1 MNSEI
6 AKQRLSEVV
15 RIDTITSSYGDFM
28 ATHVP
33 FKQIQL
39 QKEYDSSAASKTYTE
54 EQIYKRIVLNPK
66 DQHQFVLVI
75 GSSGAGKSHLIRW
88 FDAKIERQKPD
99 SEVVLFVRRSDNTLK
114 GTIKQLL
121 EKPEVAS
128 IQNKDLYERLVNA
141 TSIISES
148 KLMNAIYHQ
157 FIVEIEVDNGED
169 IDYINNVDRKR
180 IAPLLNNE
188 LFKARM
194 MADDGP
200 IARIYSK
207 VAESSVPD
215 NRDVVP
221 EFLPEDFQVDISFC
235 EKVQYDGGDKKAVR
249 LLDKLYTEPEVADA
263 VAKYLNS
270 KVDIV
275 IQSCAGL
282 EPGDFEQV
290 FKEIRKE
297 LKKQGKAL
305 TLLIEDITAFTGV
318 NEALLNVLTTWHTGD
333 YEQER
338 MCRISSIIGTTSEYY
353 KSNFRDNYKDRVTQY
368 IVIPDDIFGS
378 SEDDLCEFVG
388 RYLNAMSLPKDE
400 VDAWANSDGAGKS
413 LPVHEVKQGKGW
425 DVVVT
430 EEGKELNLYPF
441 SRRSIVYLYNNLLQE
456 NYRTPRYLLRDVVE
470 KTVRDAL
477 WNFDNFPGFKI
488 INTNINS
495 SLREAIQKLGVSNE
509 QFERMYLF
517 MCIWGDATIDTYQE
531 GENTYISGLSTQVY
545 EDMGFPLIS
554 GKKVSGKPVQT
565 KPTQTKSASAIGG
578 QSSTSITVVKTPD
591 QLVMEKRLQAERAQL
606 NESLQVIE
614 NWIAGGTINVGATTG
629 NVVLISKAR
638 EDMCSYLYSAID
650 WQAEG
655 VSMDN
660 IDKIKKVKDRLI
672 GFERQ
677 KRGADQMFYKL
688 PADRET
694 QAVIEAFL
702 EWNVL
707 GKRSWNFEGAD
718 RRVYRVQL
726 WTEKIKR
733 PLIEAITTFE
743 NREID
748 YFKCAMMAEFYRV
761 ILFGSSKATTVEGLK
776 AEHILENGIRG
787 LGVNS
792 HSDAWNSLLGI
803 IARSENDK
811 INRETVI
818 QYCNVIQGESH
829 AQVFLDR
836 EKFDTMVR
844 TVKNEKLMVESSVLD
859 LVDPVKPRRDARDFL
874 RMILERL
881 DKVQEDELAKAS
893 EVMATIKDNFGTTNI
908 DDEDIEDMVEKIV
921 EFYRTA
927 EDSKLPGKYDQE
939 LFDEVKKYSTSTS
952 RAIKEIVAA
961 QKTTNALDCILAFSQ
976 DPIRKVEKLDQLLK
990 KVVAD
995 MAKIQTE
1002 LTVRKEKLGG
1012 GSNPSGS
1019 ENVFDNEKV
1028 TISECSKVL
1037 ERLEGTVC

>member
-1 MNSEI
+1 MNSEV

-15 RIDTITSSYGDFM
+15 RIDTITSSYGDFL

-39 QKEYDSSAASKTYTE
+39 QKVYDSSVTSKTYTE
-54 EQIYKRIVLNPK
+54 EQIYKKVVLNPK

-99 SEVVLFVRRSDNTLK
+99 NEVVLFVRRSDNTLK

-141 TSIISES
+141 TSTISES
-148 KLMNAIYHQ
+148 KLMNPIYHQ
-157 FIVEIEVDNGED
+157 FIVEIEDDSGED
-169 IDYINNVDRKR
+169 IDYINNADRKR

-207 VAESSVPD
+207 VAESRVQD

-221 EFLPEDFQVDISFC
+221 EFLPEDFHVDIAFC
-235 EKVQYDGGDKKAVR
+235 DKVQYDGGDKKAVR
-249 LLDKLYTEPEVADA
+249 LLEKLYMEPEVADA

-270 KVDIV
+270 KVDTV

-297 LKKQGKAL
+297 LKKQGKSL

-318 NEALLNVLTTWHTGD
+318 NEALLNVLTVWHTGEN
-333 YEQER
+333 EQDG

-353 KSNFRDNYKDRVTQY
+353 KSNFRDNYKNRVTQF
-368 IVIPDDIFGS
+368 IVIPDDVFGS

-400 VDAWANSDGAGKS
+400 VDVWANSDGSGNS
-413 LPVHEVKQGKGW
+413 LPIHEVKQGKGW
-425 DVVVT
+425 DVATT

-488 INTNINS
+488 VNTNINS
-495 SLREAIQKLGVSNE
+495 SLRDAIQKTGVSNE

-517 MCIWGDATIDTYQE
+517 MCIWGDATTDTYQE

-545 EDMGFPLIS
+545 EDMGFPLIN
-554 GKKVSGKPVQT
+554 GKKVAGKSKQT
-565 KPTQTKSASAIGG
+565 KPVSTNSGQT
-578 QSSTSITVVKTPD
+578 STSTTVVKTPA
-591 QLVMEKRLQAERAQL
+591 QIAAEKKLQAERAQL

-660 IDKIKKVKDRLI
+660 IDKIKKVKDRLV
-672 GFERQ
+672 GFDRQ

-792 HSDAWNSLLGI
+792 HSDAWNSLLSI
-803 IARSENDK
+803 ITRSENDK

-829 AQVFLDR
+829 TQVFLDR
-836 EKFDTMVR
+836 EKFDAMVR

-881 DKVQEDELAKAS
+881 DKVREEELVKAA
-893 EVMATIKDNFGTTNI
+893 EVMAAIKDNFGTTDV

-952 RAIKEIVAA
+952 KAIKEIVAA

-990 KVVAD
+990 KVATD
-995 MAKIQTE
+995 MAKIQAE
-1002 LTVRKEKLGG
+1002 LSVRKEKLGG
-1012 GSNPSGS
+1012 GNNPSGS
-1019 ENVFDNEKV
+1019 QNVFENEKV

>member
-1 MNSEI
+1 MNSEV

-15 RIDTITSSYGDFM
+15 RIDTITSSYGDFL

-39 QKEYDSSAASKTYTE
+39 QKEYDSNAVSKTYTE
-54 EQIYKRIVLNPK
+54 EEIYKRVVLNPK

-128 IQNKDLYERLVNA
+128 IQNKDLYERLVKA
-141 TSIISES
+141 TSTISES

-157 FIVEIEVDNGED
+157 FIVEIEDDNGED
-169 IDYINNVDRKR
+169 IDYINNADRKR
-180 IAPLLNNE
+180 IAPLLSNE

-200 IARIYSK
+200 IVRIYSK
-207 VAESSVPD
+207 VAESSTPD

-221 EFLPEDFQVDISFC
+221 EFLPEDFQVDIAFC
-235 EKVQYDGGDKKAVR
+235 DKVQYDGGDKKAVR
-249 LLDKLYTEPEVADA
+249 LLEKLYMEPEVADA

-270 KVDIV
+270 KVDTV

-297 LKKQGKAL
+297 LKRQGKSL

-318 NEALLNVLTTWHTGD
+318 NEALLNVLTVWHTGEN
-333 YEQER
+333 EQDG

-353 KSNFRDNYKDRVTQY
+353 KSNFRDNYKNRVTQF
-368 IVIPDDIFGS
+368 IVIPDDVFGS
-378 SEDDLCEFVG
+378 SENDLCEFVG

-400 VDAWANSDGAGKS
+400 VDAWANSDGSGDS
-413 LPVHEVKQGKGW
+413 LPVHDVKQGKGW
-425 DVVVT
+425 DVAVT

-456 NYRTPRYLLRDVVE
+456 NYRTPRYLLRYVVE

-488 INTNINS
+488 VNTNINS
-495 SLREAIQKLGVSNE
+495 SLRDAIQKTGVSNE

-517 MCIWGDATIDTYQE
+517 MCIWGDATTDTYKE

-545 EDMGFPLIS
+545 EDMGFPLIA
-554 GKKVSGKPVQT
+554 GKKIAEKPTKTKPVSTNSVQT
-565 KPTQTKSASAIGG
+565 FT
-578 QSSTSITVVKTPD
+578 STTVVKTPA
-591 QLVMEKRLQAERAQL
+591 QIAEEKKIQAERAQL
-606 NESLQVIE
+606 NESLQSLE
-614 NWIAGGTINVGATTG
+614 NWVLGGTINVGATTG
-629 NVVLISKAR
+629 NVELLSHAR
-638 EDMCSYLYSAID
+638 NDICTYLYSAID

-660 IDKIKKVKDRLI
+660 IDKIKKVKNRLV

-677 KRGADQMFYKL
+677 KRGEDQMFYKL
-688 PADRET
+688 PANRET
-694 QAVIEAFL
+694 QTIIEAFL

-707 GKRSWNFEGAD
+707 GKESWNFDDAD
-718 RRVYRVQL
+718 RRVYQVQV
-726 WTEKIKR
+726 WTEKIKQE
-733 PLIEAITTFE
+733 LISSITTFE
-743 NREID
+743 NQEID
-748 YFKCAMMAEFYRV
+748 YYKHAMIAEFYRS
-761 ILFGSSKATTVEGLK
+761 IFFGSSKVTTLDGLK
-776 AEHILENGIRG
+776 SEHILDNDIRG
-787 LGVNS
+787 IGVNS
-792 HSDAWNSLLGI
+792 HSKAWNTVLEI
-803 IARSENDK
+803 MTRNEADV
-811 INRETVI
+811 INRNTVI
-818 QYCNVIQGESH
+818 QYFNIIQGESH

-836 EKFDTMVR
+836 VQFDALVRNVKSERLSVDDETM
-844 TVKNEKLMVESSVLD
+844 D
-859 LVDPVKPRRDARDFL
+859 LVDPVAPRREAREYLKKILD
-874 RMILERL
+874 RLER
-881 DKVQEDELAKAS
+881 VQEEELAKAG
-893 EVMATIKDNFGTTNI
+893 EVMSTIKDNFGTTDI
-908 DDEDIEDMVEKIV
+908 DDEDIDDMVEKIV

-952 RAIKEIVAA
+952 KAIKEIVAA

-976 DPIRKVEKLDQLLK
+976 DPIRKVEKLNQLLK
-990 KVVAD
+990 KVVVD
-995 MAKIQTE
+995 MAKIQAE
-1002 LTVRKEKLGG
+1002 LSVRKEKLSGG
-1012 GSNPSGS
+1012 NNPFGLQ
-1019 ENVFDNEKV
+1019 NVFDNEKV

>member
-39 QKEYDSSAASKTYTE
+39 QKEYDPAATSKTYTE
-54 EQIYKRIVLNPK
+54 EQIYKKVVLNPK

-88 FDAKIERQKPD
+88 FDAKIERQKPE

-141 TSIISES
+141 TSTISES

-157 FIVEIEVDNGED
+157 FIVEIEDDNGED
-169 IDYINNVDRKR
+169 IDYINNADRKR

-194 MADDGP
+194 MAEDGP

-207 VAESSVPD
+207 VAESNSQD
-215 NRDVVP
+215 NRDVVA
-221 EFLPEDFQVDISFC
+221 EFLPEDFQVDIAFC
-235 EKVQYDGGDKKAVR
+235 DKVQYDGGDKKAIR
-249 LLDKLYTEPEVADA
+249 LLEKLYMEPEVADA
-263 VAKYLNS
+263 IAKYLNS
-270 KVDIV
+270 KVDTV

-290 FKEIRKE
+290 FKDIRKE
-297 LKKQGKAL
+297 LKKQGKSL

-333 YEQER
+333 YEQEG

-353 KSNFRDNYKDRVTQY
+353 KSNFRDNYKDRVTQF
-368 IVIPDDIFGS
+368 IVIPDDVFGS
-378 SEDDLCEFVG
+378 SEADLCEFVG
-388 RYLNAMSLPKDE
+388 RYLNAMSLTKDE
-400 VDAWANSDGAGKS
+400 VDTWANSDGSGDT
-413 LPVHEVKQGKGW
+413 LPVHEVKQGDGW
-425 DVVVT
+425 DVATT
-430 EEGKELNLYPF
+430 EEGKELNLFPF
-441 SRRSIVYLYNNLLQE
+441 SRRAIVYLYNNLLQE

-488 INTNINS
+488 VNTNINS
-495 SLREAIQKLGVSNE
+495 SLRDAIQKTGVLNE

-517 MCIWGDATIDTYQE
+517 MCIWGDATTDTYQE
-531 GENTYISGLSTQVY
+531 GETTFISGLSANVY
-545 EDMGFPLIS
+545 GDMGFPLIN
-554 GKKVSGKPVQT
+554 GKKVAGKPAQAKPVSQPSAQT
-565 KPTQTKSASAIGG
+565 GAS
-578 QSSTSITVVKTPD
+578 TTVVKTPA
-591 QLVMEKRLQAERAQL
+591 QIAAEQKLQAERVQL

-660 IDKIKKVKDRLI
+660 IDKIKKVKDRLV

-707 GKRSWNFEGAD
+707 GKRSWNFDGAD

-726 WTEKIKR
+726 WTEKIKK

-761 ILFGSSKATTVEGLK
+761 ILFGSSKTTTVEGLK
-776 AEHILENGIRG
+776 SEHILDNGIRG

-803 IARSENDK
+803 ITRSENDK
-811 INRETVI
+811 INRDTVV
-818 QYCNVIQGESH
+818 QYCNVIQGESR

-836 EKFDTMVR
+836 EKFDAMVR
-844 TVKNEKLMVESSVLD
+844 VVKNERLTVESSVLD
-859 LVDPVKPRRDARDFL
+859 LVDPVKPRRDARDYL

-881 DKVQEDELAKAS
+881 EKVQEDELAKADLI
-893 EVMATIKDNFGTTNI
+893 MTTIKENFGTTDV
-908 DDEDIEDMVEKIV
+908 DDEDIEDMAEKIV

-927 EDSKLPGKYDQE
+927 EDGKLPGKYDQE

-952 RAIKEIVAA
+952 KAIKEIVAA
-961 QKTTNALDCILAFSQ
+961 QKTSNALDCIMAFSQ

-990 KVVAD
+990 KVTAD
-995 MAKIQTE
+995 IAKIQSE
-1002 LTVRKEKLGG
+1002 LDVRKAKLGG

-1019 ENVFDNEKV
+1019 ENVFENEKA
-1028 TISECSKVL
+1028 TITDCSAIL
-1037 ERLEGTVC
+1037 ARLEGTVC

>member
-33 FKQIQL
+33 IKQILL
-39 QKEYDSSAASKTYTE
+39 QKEYDASIVSSKTYTE
-54 EQIYKRIVLNPK
+54 EQIYKKIVLNPK

-88 FDAKIERQKPD
+88 FDAKIEKQKPEN
-99 SEVVLFVRRSDNTLK
+99 EVILFVRRSDNTLK

-128 IQNKDLYERLVNA
+128 IHNKDLYDRLVNA
-141 TSIISES
+141 TSTISEG
-148 KLMNAIYHQ
+148 KLKNAIYHQ
-157 FIVEIEVDNGED
+157 FIVEIEDDNGED
-169 IDYINNVDRKR
+169 IDYLNNADRKR
-180 IAPLLNNE
+180 IAPLLNNG

-194 MADDGP
+194 MDEDGP
-200 IARIYSK
+200 IERIYSK
-207 VAESSVPD
+207 VAKNSSAD
-215 NRDVVP
+215 TRDVVA
-221 EFLPEDFQVDISFC
+221 EFTSEDFHVDIAFC
-235 EKVQYDGGDKKAVR
+235 EKVERDGGDKKAVR
-249 LLDKLYTEPEVADA
+249 LLEKIYTEPEVADA

-333 YEQER
+333 YEQEE

-353 KSNFRDNYKDRVTQY
+353 KSNFRDNYKDRVTQF
-368 IVIPDDIFGS
+368 IVIPEDVFGS
-378 SEDDLCEFVG
+378 NEEDLCEFVG
-388 RYLNAMSLPKDE
+388 RYLNAMSLPKEE
-400 VDAWANSDGAGKS
+400 VDIWANSDAS
-413 LPVHEVKQGKGW
+413 DSTLPIHEVKQGSGW
-425 DVVVT
+425 DTVT
-430 EEGKELNLYPF
+430 TKEGKVLNLFPF
-441 SRRSIVYLYNNLLQE
+441 SKRAIVYLYNNLLQE
-456 NYRTPRYLLRDVVE
+456 NYRTPRYLLRNVVE

-488 INTNINS
+488 VNTNINA
-495 SLREAIQKLGVSNE
+495 SLRDAIQKTGVTNDI
-509 QFERMYLF
+509 FERMYLF
-517 MCIWGDATIDTYQE
+517 MCVWGDATTDIYESD
-531 GENTYISGLSTQVY
+531 GITYIAGLSPNVY
-545 EDMGFPLIS
+545 QDMGFPLIN
-554 GKKVSGKPVQT
+554 GKKVSGKPVHQKTVAQT
-565 KPTQTKSASAIGG
+565 SG
-578 QSSTSITVVKTPD
+578 QNGSISTGVKTPV
-591 QLVMEKRLQAERAQL
+591 QLAAERKLQEERAQL
-606 NESLQVIE
+606 NDSLQVIE

-660 IDKIKKVKDRLI
+660 IDKIKKVKERLV

-688 PADRET
+688 PANRET

-718 RRVYRVQL
+718 KRVYRVQL
-726 WTEKIKR
+726 WTEKIKK
-733 PLIEAITTFE
+733 PLVRALTTFE
-743 NREID
+743 DHDID
-748 YFKCAMMAEFYRV
+748 YFKCAMMSEFYRV
-761 ILFGSSKATTVEGLK
+761 ILLGLSKATTIEGLK
-776 AEHILENGIRG
+776 AEHILDNEIRG

-792 HSDAWNSLLGI
+792 HSTAWNSLLGI
-803 IARSENDK
+803 ITRSENDK
-811 INRETVI
+811 INRDTVI

-829 AQVFLDR
+829 VQVFLDR
-836 EKFDTMVR
+836 EKFDAMVR
-844 TVKNEKLMVESSVLD
+844 TVKNEKLTIDSKTLD
-859 LVDPVKPRRDARDFL
+859 LIDPVKPRRDARDYL
-874 RMILERL
+874 RIILERL
-881 DKVQEDELAKAS
+881 DKVQEDELAKAA
-893 EVMATIKDNFGTTNI
+893 EIMKTIESNFGTTDV
-908 DDEDIEDMVEKIV
+908 DDEDIEDMVEKVV

-927 EDSKLPGKYDQE
+927 EDGKFPGKYDQR
-939 LFDEVKKYSTSTS
+939 LFDEVKRYSTSTS
-952 RAIKEIVAA
+952 KAIKEIVKA
-961 QKTTNALDCILAFSQ
+961 QKADSAIECILAFSQ

-995 MAKIQTE
+995 VEKIKSEIAVRRAKF
-1002 LTVRKEKLGG
+1002 GG
-1012 GSNPSGS
+1012 GTAASGA
-1019 ENVFDNEKV
+1019 ENIFENEKIV
-1028 TISECSKVL
+1028 ISTCIGIIAE
-1037 ERLEGTVC
+1037 LEGPVC

>member
-39 QKEYDSSAASKTYTE
+39 QKEYDSAATSKTYTE
-54 EQIYKRIVLNPK
+54 EQIYKKVVLNPK
-66 DQHQFVLVI
+66 DQHQFVVVI

-88 FDAKIERQKPD
+88 FDAKIERQKPE

-141 TSIISES
+141 TSTISES

-157 FIVEIEVDNGED
+157 FIAEIEDDNGED
-169 IDYINNVDRKR
+169 IDYINNADRKR

-194 MADDGP
+194 MAEDGP

-207 VAESSVPD
+207 VAESNAQD
-215 NRDVVP
+215 NRDVVA
-221 EFLPEDFQVDISFC
+221 EFIPEDFHVDIAFC
-235 EKVQYDGGDKKAVR
+235 DKVQYDGGDKKAVR
-249 LLDKLYTEPEVADA
+249 LLEKLYMEPEVADA
-263 VAKYLNS
+263 IAKYLNS

-297 LKKQGKAL
+297 LKKQGKSL

-333 YEQER
+333 YEQEG

-353 KSNFRDNYKDRVTQY
+353 KSNFRDNYKDRVTQF
-368 IVIPDDIFGS
+368 IVIPDDVFGS

-388 RYLNAMSLPKDE
+388 RYLNAMSLTKDE
-400 VDAWANSDGAGKS
+400 VDTWANSDGAGDT
-413 LPVHEVKQGKGW
+413 LPVHEVKQGNGW
-425 DVVVT
+425 DVATT
-430 EEGKELNLYPF
+430 EEGKELNLFPF
-441 SRRSIVYLYNNLLQE
+441 SRRAIVYLYNNLLQE

-488 INTNINS
+488 VNTNINS
-495 SLREAIQKLGVSNE
+495 SLRDAIQKTGVSNE

-517 MCIWGDATIDTYQE
+517 MCIWGDATTDIYQD
-531 GENTYISGLSTQVY
+531 GGNTYIAGLSTQVY
-545 EDMGFPLIS
+545 EDMSFPLIN
-554 GKKVSGKPVQT
+554 GKPIIGKPVQVIPANT
-565 KPTQTKSASAIGG
+565 FHSQVVSKS
-578 QSSTSITVVKTPD
+578 TVIKTPA
-591 QLVMEKRLQAERAQL
+591 QLATEKQIQAKRAQL
-606 NESLQVIE
+606 NDTLQAIE
-614 NWIAGGTINVGATTG
+614 NWILGGTINVGARTG
-629 NVVLISKAR
+629 NVVLVSQAR
-638 EDMCSYLYSAID
+638 EDMCNFLYSAID

-660 IDKIKKVKDRLI
+660 IEKIKKVKNRLV

-677 KRGADQMFYKL
+677 KQGEDMMFYKL

-707 GKRSWNFEGAD
+707 GKRSWNFDGAD
-718 RRVYRVQL
+718 RCVYRVQL
-726 WTEKIKR
+726 WTEKIKK

-776 AEHILENGIRG
+776 SEHILDNGIRG

-792 HSDAWNSLLGI
+792 HSDAWNALLGI
-803 IARSENDK
+803 ITRSENDK
-811 INRETVI
+811 INRDTVI

-836 EKFDTMVR
+836 EKFDAMVR
-844 TVKNEKLMVESSVLD
+844 NVKNERLSIDSEVLD
-859 LVDPVKPRRDARDFL
+859 LVDPVKPRRDARDYL

-881 DKVQEDELAKAS
+881 EKVQEDELAKA
-893 EVMATIKDNFGTTNI
+893 ELIMTTIKENFGTTDV

-927 EDSKLPGKYDQE
+927 EDGKLPGKYDQE

-952 RAIKEIVAA
+952 KAIKEIAVA
-961 QKTTNALDCILAFSQ
+961 QKTSNALDCIMAFSQ

-990 KVVAD
+990 KVTAD
-995 MAKIQTE
+995 IAKIQAE
-1002 LTVRKEKLGG
+1002 LEVRKAKLGG

-1019 ENVFDNEKV
+1019 ENVFDNEKA
-1028 TISECSKVL
+1028 TITNCSAIL
-1037 ERLEGTVC
+1037 ARLEGTVC

>member
-1 MNSEI
+1 MNSEV

-15 RIDTITSSYGDFM
+15 RIDTITSSYGDFL

-39 QKEYDSSAASKTYTE
+39 QKVYDSSVTSKTYTE
-54 EQIYKRIVLNPK
+54 EQIYKKVVLNPK

-88 FDAKIERQKPD
+88 FDVKIERQKPD
-99 SEVVLFVRRSDNTLK
+99 NEVVLFVRRSDNTLK

-141 TSIISES
+141 TSTISES

-157 FIVEIEVDNGED
+157 FIVEIEDDSGED
-169 IDYINNVDRKR
+169 IDYINNADRKR

-207 VAESSVPD
+207 VAESRVQD

-221 EFLPEDFQVDISFC
+221 EFLPEDFHVDIAFC
-235 EKVQYDGGDKKAVR
+235 DKVQYDGGDKKAVR
-249 LLDKLYTEPEVADA
+249 LLEKLYMEPEVADA

-270 KVDIV
+270 KVDTV

-297 LKKQGKAL
+297 LKKQGKSL

-318 NEALLNVLTTWHTGD
+318 NEALLNVLTVWHTGEN
-333 YEQER
+333 EQDG

-353 KSNFRDNYKDRVTQY
+353 KSNFRDNYKNRVTQF
-368 IVIPDDIFGS
+368 IVIPDDVFGS

-400 VDAWANSDGAGKS
+400 VDVWANSDGSGNS
-413 LPVHEVKQGKGW
+413 LPIHEVKQGKGW
-425 DVVVT
+425 DVATT

-488 INTNINS
+488 VNTNINS
-495 SLREAIQKLGVSNE
+495 SLRDAIQKTGVSNE

-517 MCIWGDATIDTYQE
+517 MCIWGDATTDTYQE

-545 EDMGFPLIS
+545 EDMGFPLIN
-554 GKKVSGKPVQT
+554 GKKVAGKSKQT
-565 KPTQTKSASAIGG
+565 KPVSTNSGQT
-578 QSSTSITVVKTPD
+578 STSTTVVKTPA
-591 QLVMEKRLQAERAQL
+591 QIAAEKKLQAERAQL

-660 IDKIKKVKDRLI
+660 IDKIKKVKDRLV
-672 GFERQ
+672 GFDRQ

-792 HSDAWNSLLGI
+792 HSDAWNSLLSI
-803 IARSENDK
+803 ITRSENDK

-829 AQVFLDR
+829 TQVFLDR
-836 EKFDTMVR
+836 EKFDAMVR

-881 DKVQEDELAKAS
+881 DKVREEELVKAA
-893 EVMATIKDNFGTTNI
+893 EVMAAIKDNFGTTDV

-952 RAIKEIVAA
+952 KAIKEIVAA

-990 KVVAD
+990 KVATD
-995 MAKIQTE
+995 MAKIQAE
-1002 LTVRKEKLGG
+1002 LSVRKEKLGG
-1012 GSNPSGS
+1012 GNNPSGS
-1019 ENVFDNEKV
+1019 QNVFENEKV

>member
-1 MNSEI
+1 MNSEV

-39 QKEYDSSAASKTYTE
+39 QKEYDVGAMSKTYTE
-54 EQIYKRIVLNPK
+54 EHVYKKIVLNPK

-88 FDAKIERQKPD
+88 FDAKLERQKPEN
-99 SEVVLFVRRSDNTLK
+99 EVVLFVRRSDNTLK

-121 EKPEVAS
+121 EKPEVSS
-128 IQNKDLYERLVNA
+128 IQNKELYERLVNA
-141 TSIISES
+141 TSTISES

-157 FIVEIEVDNGED
+157 FIVEIEDDNGED
-169 IDYINNVDRKR
+169 IDYLNNVDRKR

-188 LFKARM
+188 LFKSRM

-207 VAESSVPD
+207 VAESSIPD

-221 EFLPEDFQVDISFC
+221 EFLPEDFQVDIAFC
-235 EKVQYDGGDKKAVR
+235 DKVQYDGGDKKAVR
-249 LLDKLYTEPEVADA
+249 LLEKLYMEPEVADS

-270 KVDIV
+270 KVDTV

-297 LKKQGKAL
+297 LKKQGKSL

-333 YEQER
+333 YEQEG
-338 MCRISSIIGTTSEYY
+338 MCRISSIIGTTNEYY
-353 KSNFRDNYKDRVTQY
+353 KSNFRDNYKDRVTQF
-368 IVIPDDIFGS
+368 IVIPDDVFGS

-388 RYLNAMSLPKDE
+388 RYLNAMSLTKEE
-400 VDAWANSDGAGKS
+400 VDAWANLDGSGDS
-413 LPVHEVKQGKGW
+413 LPVHEVKQGNGW
-425 DVVVT
+425 DVAIT
-430 EEGKELNLYPF
+430 EEGKTLNLFPF
-441 SRRSIVYLYNNLLQE
+441 SRRAIVYLYNNLLQE
-456 NYRTPRYLLRDVVE
+456 NYRTPRYLLRDIVE

-477 WNFDNFPGFKI
+477 WNFNNFPGFKI
-488 INTNINS
+488 VNTNINS
-495 SLREAIQKLGVSNE
+495 SLRDAIQKTGVSNE

-517 MCIWGDATIDTYQE
+517 MCIWGDATTDTYQE
-531 GENTYISGLSTQVY
+531 GESVYISGLSTHVY
-545 EDMGFPLIS
+545 DDMGFPLIN
-554 GKKVSGKPVQT
+554 GKKVSGKATQPKPANVPVGQM
-565 KPTQTKSASAIGG
+565 PTN
-578 QSSTSITVVKTPD
+578 TSVVKTPA
-591 QLVMEKRLQAERAQL
+591 QIAAEQKLQAERAQL

-650 WQAEG
+650 WQAGG

-660 IDKIKKVKDRLI
+660 IDKIKKVKDRLV
-672 GFERQ
+672 GFDRQ

-707 GKRSWNFEGAD
+707 GKRSWNFDGAD

-726 WTEKIKR
+726 WTEKIKK

-776 AEHILENGIRG
+776 AEHILDNGIRG

-803 IARSENDK
+803 ITRSENDR
-811 INRETVI
+811 INRDTVI
-818 QYCNVIQGESH
+818 QYCNVIQGESRV
-829 AQVFLDR
+829 QVFLDR

-844 TVKNEKLMVESSVLD
+844 TVKNEKLTVESSVLD
-859 LVDPVKPRRDARDFL
+859 LVDPVKPRRDARDYL
-874 RMILERL
+874 RMILDRL
-881 DKVQEDELAKAS
+881 DKVRDDELAKAA
-893 EVMATIKDNFGTTNI
+893 EIMKTIEENFGTTDV
-908 DDEDIEDMVEKIV
+908 DDEEIEDMVEKIV

-927 EDSKLPGKYDQE
+927 EDGKLPGKYDQE

-952 RAIKEIVAA
+952 KAIKEIVAA

-976 DPIRKVEKLDQLLK
+976 DPIRKVEKLELLLK

-995 MAKIQTE
+995 IAKIQSE
-1002 LTVRKEKLGG
+1002 LNVRKAKLGG
-1012 GSNPSGS
+1012 GSNPTGS
-1019 ENVFDNEKV
+1019 QNVFDNEKV
-1028 TISECSKVL
+1028 TISECSRIIAEL
-1037 ERLEGTVC
+1037 EETVC

>member
-39 QKEYDSSAASKTYTE
+39 QKEYDVTPTISKTYTE
-54 EQIYKRIVLNPK
+54 EKIYKKVVLNPK
-66 DQHQFVLVI
+66 EQHQFVLVI

-88 FDAKIERQKPD
+88 FDAKIEKQKPE

-128 IQNKDLYERLVNA
+128 IHNKDLYDRLVNA
-141 TSIISES
+141 TSTISES
-148 KLMNAIYHQ
+148 KLKNAIYHQ
-157 FIVEIEVDNGED
+157 FIVEIEDDNGED
-169 IDYINNVDRKR
+169 IDYINNADRKR
-180 IAPLLNNE
+180 IAPLFNNE

-194 MADDGP
+194 MAEDGP
-200 IARIYSK
+200 IERIYSK
-207 VAESSVPD
+207 VAESSTGD
-215 NRDVVP
+215 TRDVIA
-221 EFLPEDFQVDISFC
+221 EFTPEDFHVDIAFC
-235 EKVQYDGGDKKAVR
+235 DKVQYDGGDKKAVR
-249 LLDKLYTEPEVADA
+249 LLEKLYMEPEVADA

-270 KVDIV
+270 KVDTV

-297 LKKQGKAL
+297 LKKQGKSL

-333 YEQER
+333 YEQEG

-353 KSNFRDNYKDRVTQY
+353 KSNFRDNYKDRVTQF
-368 IVIPDDIFGS
+368 IIIPEDVFGAN
-378 SEDDLCEFVG
+378 EDDLCEFVG

-400 VDAWANSDGAGKS
+400 VDVWASGDASGAT
-413 LPVHEVKQGKGW
+413 LPIHEVKQGDGW
-425 DVVVT
+425 DTVQI
-430 EEGKELNLYPF
+430 EDGKEINLFPF
-441 SRRSIVYLYNNLLQE
+441 SRNSIVYLYNNLLQE

-477 WNFDNFPGFKI
+477 WNFENFPGFKI
-488 INTNINS
+488 VNTNINS
-495 SLREAIQKLGVSNE
+495 NLRDAIQKTGVSNDV
-509 QFERMYLF
+509 FERMYLF
-517 MCIWGDATIDTYQE
+517 MCIWGDATTDTYE
-531 GENTYISGLSTQVY
+531 SNGMTYVAGLSTSVY
-545 EDMGFPLIS
+545 QDMCFPLIN
-554 GKKVSGKPVQT
+554 GKKVSGKPAEK
-565 KPTQTKSASAIGG
+565 KPTIQPANQGTGKNTI
-578 QSSTSITVVKTPD
+578 VKTPA
-591 QLVMEKRLQAERAQL
+591 QIAAEKKLQEERAQL

-638 EDMCSYLYSAID
+638 EDMCNYLYSAID

-660 IDKIKKVKDRLI
+660 IDKIKKVKDRLV
-672 GFERQ
+672 GFDRQ

-694 QAVIEAFL
+694 QGVVEAFL

-707 GKRSWNFEGAD
+707 GKRSWNFDGAD
-718 RRVYRVQL
+718 KRVYRVQL
-726 WTEKIKR
+726 WTEKMKK
-733 PLIEAITTFE
+733 PLVKAITTFE
-743 NREID
+743 DREID

-761 ILFGSSKATTVEGLK
+761 ILFGSSKATTIDGLK

-792 HSDAWNSLLGI
+792 HSAAWNQLLGI
-803 IARSENDK
+803 ITRSENDK
-811 INRETVI
+811 INRDTVI

-829 AQVFLDR
+829 TQVFLDR
-836 EKFDTMVR
+836 EKFDAMVR
-844 TVKNEKLMVESSVLD
+844 SVKNEKLTVDTATLD
-859 LVDPVKPRRDARDFL
+859 LVDPVKPRRDARDYL
-874 RMILERL
+874 RTILERL
-881 DKVQEDELAKAS
+881 DKIQEDELVKAA
-893 EVMATIKDNFGTTNI
+893 EIMKTIEDNFGTTDI

-927 EDSKLPGKYDQE
+927 EDGKFPGKYDQE
-939 LFDEVKKYSTSTS
+939 LFDEVKKYSTSIS
-952 RAIKEIVAA
+952 KAIKEIVNA
-961 QKTTNALDCILAFSQ
+961 QNTDTALECILAFSQ

-995 MAKIQTE
+995 MSKIKAEVDVRRAKF
-1002 LTVRKEKLGG
+1002 
-1012 GSNPSGS
+1012 GSSTSASGA
-1019 ENVFDNEKV
+1019 ENVFENEK
-1028 TISECSKVL
+1028 TILSNCSAIIAG
-1037 ERLEGTVC
+1037 LEGTVC

>member
-39 QKEYDSSAASKTYTE
+39 QKEYDASAASKTYTE
-54 EQIYKRIVLNPK
+54 EQIYKRVVLNPK

-88 FDAKIERQKPD
+88 FDAKIEKQKPD

-128 IQNKDLYERLVNA
+128 IHNKDLYKRLVNA
-141 TSIISES
+141 TSTISES

-157 FIVEIEVDNGED
+157 FIVEIEDDNGED
-169 IDYINNVDRKR
+169 IDYISNVDRKR

-207 VAESSVPD
+207 VAESSASD

-221 EFLPEDFQVDISFC
+221 EFLPEDFQVDIAFC
-235 EKVQYDGGDKKAVR
+235 DKVQNGGGDKKAVR
-249 LLDKLYTEPEVADA
+249 LLEKLYMEPEVADA

-275 IQSCAGL
+275 IQNCAGL

-297 LKKQGKAL
+297 LKKQGKSL

-333 YEQER
+333 YEREG

-353 KSNFRDNYKDRVTQY
+353 KSNFRDNYKDRVTQF
-368 IVIPDDIFGS
+368 IVIPDDVFGS

-400 VDAWANSDGAGKS
+400 VDAWANSDGSGDS

-425 DVVVT
+425 DVAVT
-430 EEGKELNLYPF
+430 EEGKTLNLFPF
-441 SRRSIVYLYNNLLQE
+441 SRRAIVYLYNNLLQE

-477 WNFDNFPGFKI
+477 WNFNNFPGFKI
-488 INTNINS
+488 VNTNINS
-495 SLREAIQKLGVSNE
+495 SLRDAIQKTGVSNE

-517 MCIWGDATIDTYQE
+517 MCIWGDATTDTYQE
-531 GENTYISGLSTQVY
+531 GEYTYISGLSTQVY
-545 EDMGFPLIS
+545 EVMNFPLIN
-554 GKKVSGKPVQT
+554 GKKVSGKH
-565 KPTQTKSASAIGG
+565 TQTKLVSQAAG
-578 QSSTSITVVKTPD
+578 QASTSTTVVKTPA
-591 QLVMEKRLQAERAQL
+591 QIAAEKQTQAKRAQL
-606 NESLQVIE
+606 NDSLQAIE
-614 NWIAGGTINVGATTG
+614 NWISGGTINVGATTG

-660 IDKIKKVKDRLI
+660 IDKIKKVKDRLV

-677 KRGADQMFYKL
+677 KQGEDLMFYKL

-707 GKRSWNFEGAD
+707 GKRSWNFDGAA

-733 PLIEAITTFE
+733 SLIEAITTFE

-776 AEHILENGIRG
+776 AEHILDNEIRG

-803 IARSENDK
+803 IIRSENDK
-811 INRETVI
+811 INRDTVI
-818 QYCNVIQGESH
+818 QYCNVIQGDGH
-829 AQVFLDR
+829 VQVFLNR
-836 EKFDTMVR
+836 EKFDAMVR
-844 TVKNEKLMVESSVLD
+844 TVKNERLTVDSSVLD
-859 LVDPVKPRRDARDFL
+859 MVDPVKPRRDARDYL
-874 RMILERL
+874 RMILDRL
-881 DKVQEDELAKAS
+881 DKVQMDELAKAA
-893 EVMATIKDNFGTTNI
+893 EIMATIKANFGTTDV
-908 DDEDIEDMVEKIV
+908 DDEDIDDMVEKIV

-939 LFDEVKKYSTSTS
+939 LFDEVKKYSTSIS
-952 RAIKEIVAA
+952 KAIKEIVAA

-995 MAKIQTE
+995 LAKLQAE
-1002 LTVRKEKLGG
+1002 LTVKKEKLGG

-1019 ENVFDNEKV
+1019 QIVFDNEKV
-1028 TISECSKVL
+1028 TISECSKAL
-1037 ERLEGTVC
+1037 ARLEGTVC

>member
-39 QKEYDSSAASKTYTE
+39 QKEYDVSSISSKIYTE
-54 EQIYKRIVLNPK
+54 EQIYKKIVLNPK
-66 DQHQFVLVI
+66 NEHQFVLVV

-88 FDAKIERQKPD
+88 FDAKIEKQTPEG
-99 SEVVLFVRRSDNTLK
+99 EVVLFVRRSDNTLK

-128 IQNKDLYERLVNA
+128 IRNKKDLYERLVNA

-148 KLMNAIYHQ
+148 KLKNAIYHQ
-157 FIVEIEVDNGED
+157 FIVEIEDDNGED
-169 IDYINNVDRKR
+169 IDYINNADRKR
-180 IAPLLNNE
+180 IVPLLNNE
-188 LFKARM
+188 LFKNRM

-200 IARIYSK
+200 IERIYSK
-207 VAESSVPD
+207 VAED
-215 NRDVVP
+215 NTADTRDVVA
-221 EFLPEDFQVDISFC
+221 EFTPEDFHIDISFC
-235 EKVQYDGGDKKAVR
+235 DKVQYDGGDKKAVR
-249 LLDKLYTEPEVADA
+249 LLEKLYMEPEVADS

-270 KVDIV
+270 KVDTV

-290 FKEIRKE
+290 FKEIRK
-297 LKKQGKAL
+297 KKKKKGKSL

-333 YEQER
+333 YEQEG

-353 KSNFRDNYKDRVTQY
+353 KSNFRDNYKDRVTQF
-368 IVIPDDIFGS
+368 IVIPEDVFGAN
-378 SEDDLCEFVG
+378 ENDLCEFVG

-400 VDAWANSDGAGKS
+400 IDIWAEGDASGAT
-413 LPVHEVKQGKGW
+413 LPLHEVKQGAGW
-425 DVVVT
+425 DTVQT
-430 EEGKELNLYPF
+430 EDGKELNLFPF
-441 SRRSIVYLYNNLLQE
+441 SRKSIVYLYNNLLQE

-477 WNFDNFPGFKI
+477 WNFDSFPGFKI
-488 INTNINS
+488 VNTNINS
-495 SLREAIQKLGVSNE
+495 NLRDAIQKTGVPNDV
-509 QFERMYLF
+509 FERMYLF
-517 MCIWGDATIDTYQE
+517 MCVWGDATT
-531 GENTYISGLSTQVY
+531 NTYESNGVTYIAGLSTNVY
-545 EDMGFPLIS
+545 QDMGFPLIT
-554 GKKVSGKPVQT
+554 GKKISGNPEVKKQTTQPVNQ
-565 KPTQTKSASAIGG
+565 GG
-578 QSSTSITVVKTPD
+578 TPGTVVKTPA
-591 QLVMEKRLQAERAQL
+591 QIAAEKKLQEERARL
-606 NESLQVIE
+606 NDSLQVIE

-660 IDKIKKVKDRLI
+660 IDKIKKVKDRLV
-672 GFERQ
+672 GFDRQ
-677 KRGADQMFYKL
+677 KLGADQMFYKL

-694 QAVIEAFL
+694 QGVVEAFL

-707 GKRSWNFEGAD
+707 GKRSWNFDGAD
-718 RRVYRVQL
+718 KRVYKVQL
-726 WTEKIKR
+726 WTEKIKK
-733 PLIEAITTFE
+733 PLIKAITTFE

-761 ILFGSSKATTVEGLK
+761 ILFGSIKATTLDGLK
-776 AEHILENGIRG
+776 PEHIIENGIRG

-792 HSDAWNSLLGI
+792 HSTAWNQLLGI
-803 IARSENDK
+803 ITRGENDK
-811 INRETVI
+811 INRDTVI

-836 EKFDTMVR
+836 EKFDAMVR
-844 TVKNEKLMVESSVLD
+844 TVKNEKLFVDTEILD
-859 LVDPVKPRRDARDFL
+859 LVDPVKPRRDARDYL
-874 RMILERL
+874 RTILDRL
-881 DKVQEDELAKAS
+881 DKIQEDELAKAA
-893 EVMATIKDNFGTTNI
+893 ELMKTIEDNFGTTDI

-927 EDSKLPGKYDQE
+927 EDGKFPGKYDQE

-952 RAIKEIVAA
+952 KAIKEIVNA
-961 QKTTNALDCILAFSQ
+961 QKADTALECILAFSQ
-976 DPIRKVEKLDQLLK
+976 DPIRKVEKLDKLLK

-995 MAKIQTE
+995 MSKIKAEVDVRQAKF
-1002 LTVRKEKLGG
+1002 
-1012 GSNPSGS
+1012 GSGTTASGTD
-1019 ENVFDNEKV
+1019 NVFENEK
-1028 TISECSKVL
+1028 TIITNCSAIIAG
-1037 ERLEGTVC
+1037 LEGLGC

>member
-1 MNSEI
+1 MNSEV

-15 RIDTITSSYGDFM
+15 RIDTITSSYGDFL

-39 QKEYDSSAASKTYTE
+39 QKEYDSNAVSKTYTE
-54 EQIYKRIVLNPK
+54 EEIYKRVVLNPK

-99 SEVVLFVRRSDNTLK
+99 SEVVLFVRRSDNTLR

-128 IQNKDLYERLVNA
+128 IQNKDLYERLVKA
-141 TSIISES
+141 TSTISES

-157 FIVEIEVDNGED
+157 FIVEIEDDNGED
-169 IDYINNVDRKR
+169 IDYINNADRKR
-180 IAPLLNNE
+180 IAPLLSNE

-200 IARIYSK
+200 IVRIYSK
-207 VAESSVPD
+207 VAESSTPD

-221 EFLPEDFQVDISFC
+221 EFLPEDFQVDIAFC
-235 EKVQYDGGDKKAVR
+235 DKVQYDGGDKKAVR
-249 LLDKLYTEPEVADA
+249 LLEKLYMEPEVADA

-270 KVDIV
+270 KVDTV

-297 LKKQGKAL
+297 LKRQGKSL

-318 NEALLNVLTTWHTGD
+318 NEALLNVLTVWHTGEN
-333 YEQER
+333 EQDG

-353 KSNFRDNYKDRVTQY
+353 KSNFRDNYKNRVTQF
-368 IVIPDDIFGS
+368 IVIPDDVFGS
-378 SEDDLCEFVG
+378 SENDLCEFVG

-400 VDAWANSDGAGKS
+400 VDAWANSDGSGDS
-413 LPVHEVKQGKGW
+413 LPVHDVKQGKGW
-425 DVVVT
+425 DVAVT

-456 NYRTPRYLLRDVVE
+456 NYRTPRYLLRYVVE

-488 INTNINS
+488 VNTNINS
-495 SLREAIQKLGVSNE
+495 SLRDAIQKTGVSNE

-517 MCIWGDATIDTYQE
+517 MCIWGDATTDTYKE

-545 EDMGFPLIS
+545 KDMGFPLIA
-554 GKKVSGKPVQT
+554 GKKIAEKPTKTKPVSTNSVQT
-565 KPTQTKSASAIGG
+565 FT
-578 QSSTSITVVKTPD
+578 STTVVKTPA
-591 QLVMEKRLQAERAQL
+591 QIAEEKKIQAERAQL
-606 NESLQVIE
+606 NESLQSLE
-614 NWIAGGTINVGATTG
+614 NWVLGGTINVGATTG
-629 NVVLISKAR
+629 NVELLSHAR
-638 EDMCSYLYSAID
+638 NDICTYLYSAID

-660 IDKIKKVKDRLI
+660 IDKIKKVKNRLV

-677 KRGADQMFYKL
+677 KRGEDQMFYKL
-688 PADRET
+688 PANRET
-694 QAVIEAFL
+694 QTIIEAFL

-707 GKRSWNFEGAD
+707 GKESWNFDDAD
-718 RRVYRVQL
+718 RRVYQVQV
-726 WTEKIKR
+726 WTEKIKQE
-733 PLIEAITTFE
+733 LISSITTFE
-743 NREID
+743 NQEID
-748 YFKCAMMAEFYRV
+748 YYKHAMIAEFYRS
-761 ILFGSSKATTVEGLK
+761 IFFGSSKVTTLDGLK
-776 AEHILENGIRG
+776 SEHILDNDIRG
-787 LGVNS
+787 IGVNS
-792 HSDAWNSLLGI
+792 HSKAWNTVLEI
-803 IARSENDK
+803 MTRNEADV
-811 INRETVI
+811 INRNTVI
-818 QYCNVIQGESH
+818 QYFNIIQGESH

-836 EKFDTMVR
+836 VQFDALVRNVKSERLSVDDETM
-844 TVKNEKLMVESSVLD
+844 D
-859 LVDPVKPRRDARDFL
+859 LVDPVAPRREAREYLKKILD
-874 RMILERL
+874 RLER
-881 DKVQEDELAKAS
+881 VQEEELAKAG
-893 EVMATIKDNFGTTNI
+893 EVMSTIKDNFGTTDI
-908 DDEDIEDMVEKIV
+908 DDEDIDDMVEKIV

-952 RAIKEIVAA
+952 KAIKEIVAA

-976 DPIRKVEKLDQLLK
+976 DPIRKVEKLNQLLK
-990 KVVAD
+990 KVVVD
-995 MAKIQTE
+995 MAKIQAE
-1002 LTVRKEKLGG
+1002 LSERKEKLSGG
-1012 GSNPSGS
+1012 NNPFGLQ
-1019 ENVFDNEKV
+1019 NVFDNEKA

>member
-54 EQIYKRIVLNPK
+54 EQIYKRIVLNPE

-400 VDAWANSDGAGKS
+400 VDAWANSDGAGES

-554 GKKVSGKPVQT
+554 GKKVSG

-761 ILFGSSKATTVEGLK
+761 ILFGLSKATTVEGLK

>member
-1 MNSEI
+1 MNSEV

-15 RIDTITSSYGDFM
+15 RIDTITSSYGDFL

-39 QKEYDSSAASKTYTE
+39 QKEYDSNAVSKTYTE
-54 EQIYKRIVLNPK
+54 EEIYKRVVLNPK

-128 IQNKDLYERLVNA
+128 IQNKDLYERLVKA
-141 TSIISES
+141 TSTISES

-157 FIVEIEVDNGED
+157 FIVEIEDDNGED
-169 IDYINNVDRKR
+169 IDYINNADRKR
-180 IAPLLNNE
+180 IAPLLSNE

-200 IARIYSK
+200 IVRIYSK
-207 VAESSVPD
+207 VAESSTPD

-221 EFLPEDFQVDISFC
+221 EFLPEDFQVDIAFC
-235 EKVQYDGGDKKAVR
+235 DKVQYDGGDKKAVR
-249 LLDKLYTEPEVADA
+249 LLEKLYMEPEVADA

-270 KVDIV
+270 KVDTV

-297 LKKQGKAL
+297 LKRQGKSL

-318 NEALLNVLTTWHTGD
+318 NEALLNVLTVWHTGEN
-333 YEQER
+333 EQDG

-353 KSNFRDNYKDRVTQY
+353 KSNFRDNYKNRVTQF
-368 IVIPDDIFGS
+368 IVIPDDVFGS
-378 SEDDLCEFVG
+378 SENDLCEFVG
-388 RYLNAMSLPKDE
+388 RYLNAMSLSKDE
-400 VDAWANSDGAGKS
+400 VDAWANSDGSGDS
-413 LPVHEVKQGKGW
+413 LPVHDVKQGKGW
-425 DVVVT
+425 DVAVT

-456 NYRTPRYLLRDVVE
+456 NYRTPRYLLRYVVE

-488 INTNINS
+488 VNTNINS
-495 SLREAIQKLGVSNE
+495 SLRDAIQKTGVSNE

-517 MCIWGDATIDTYQE
+517 MCIWGDATTDTYKE

-545 EDMGFPLIS
+545 EDMGFPLIA
-554 GKKVSGKPVQT
+554 GKKIAEKPTKTKSVSTNSVQT
-565 KPTQTKSASAIGG
+565 FT
-578 QSSTSITVVKTPD
+578 STTVVKTPA
-591 QLVMEKRLQAERAQL
+591 QIAEEKKIQAERAQL
-606 NESLQVIE
+606 NESLQSLE
-614 NWIAGGTINVGATTG
+614 NWVLGGTINVGATTG
-629 NVVLISKAR
+629 NVELLSHAR
-638 EDMCSYLYSAID
+638 NDICTYLYSAID

-660 IDKIKKVKDRLI
+660 IDKIKKVKNRLV

-677 KRGADQMFYKL
+677 KRGEDQMFYKL
-688 PADRET
+688 PANRET
-694 QAVIEAFL
+694 QTIIEAFL

-707 GKRSWNFEGAD
+707 GKESWNFDDAD
-718 RRVYRVQL
+718 RRVYQVQV
-726 WTEKIKR
+726 WTEKIKQE
-733 PLIEAITTFE
+733 LISSITTFE
-743 NREID
+743 NQEID
-748 YFKCAMMAEFYRV
+748 YYKHAMIAEFYRS
-761 ILFGSSKATTVEGLK
+761 IFFGSSKVTTLDGLK
-776 AEHILENGIRG
+776 SEHILDNDIRG
-787 LGVNS
+787 IGVNS
-792 HSDAWNSLLGI
+792 HSKAWNTVLEI
-803 IARSENDK
+803 MTRNEADV
-811 INRETVI
+811 INRNTVI
-818 QYCNVIQGESH
+818 QYFNIIQGESH

-836 EKFDTMVR
+836 VQFDALVRNVKSERLSVDDETM
-844 TVKNEKLMVESSVLD
+844 D
-859 LVDPVKPRRDARDFL
+859 LVDPVAPRREAREYLKKILD
-874 RMILERL
+874 RLER
-881 DKVQEDELAKAS
+881 VQEEELVKAG
-893 EVMATIKDNFGTTNI
+893 EVMSTIKDNFGTTDI
-908 DDEDIEDMVEKIV
+908 DDEDIDDMVEKIV

-952 RAIKEIVAA
+952 KAIKEIVAA

-976 DPIRKVEKLDQLLK
+976 DPIRKVEKLNQLLK
-990 KVVAD
+990 KVVVD
-995 MAKIQTE
+995 MAKIQAE
-1002 LTVRKEKLGG
+1002 LSVRKEKLSGG
-1012 GSNPSGS
+1012 NNPFGLQ
-1019 ENVFDNEKV
+1019 NVFDNEKV

>member
-1 MNSEI
+1 M
-6 AKQRLSEVV
+6 
-15 RIDTITSSYGDFM
+15 T
-28 ATHVP
+28 THVP

-39 QKEYDSSAASKTYTE
+39 QKEYDSSIASKKFTE
-54 EQIYKRIVLNPK
+54 EQIYKKVVLNPK
-66 DQHQFVLVI
+66 NQHQFVLVI

-88 FDAKIERQKPD
+88 FDAKIEKQKPD

-141 TSIISES
+141 TSTISER

-157 FIVEIEVDNGED
+157 FIVEIEDDNGED

-194 MADDGP
+194 MSDDGP

-221 EFLPEDFQVDISFC
+221 EFLPEDFQVDIAFC
-235 EKVQYDGGDKKAVR
+235 DKVQYDGGDKKAVR
-249 LLDKLYTEPEVADA
+249 LLEKLYMEPEVADA

-270 KVDIV
+270 NVDTV

-290 FKEIRKE
+290 FKDIRKE
-297 LKKQGKAL
+297 LKKQGKSL

-333 YEQER
+333 YEQEG

-353 KSNFRDNYKDRVTQY
+353 KSNFRDNYKDRVTQF
-368 IVIPDDIFGS
+368 IVIPDDVFGS
-378 SEDDLCEFVG
+378 SENDLCEFVG
-388 RYLNAMSLPKDE
+388 RYLNAMSLPKNE
-400 VDAWANSDGAGKS
+400 VDAWANSDGSGDS

-425 DVVVT
+425 DVAVT
-430 EEGKELNLYPF
+430 EEGKALNLYPF

-477 WNFDNFPGFKI
+477 WNFDNFPSFKI
-488 INTNINS
+488 VNTNINS
-495 SLREAIQKLGVSNE
+495 SLREAIQKTGVSNE

-517 MCIWGDATIDTYQE
+517 MCVWGDATTDTYQK
-531 GENTYISGLSTQVY
+531 GENTFISGLSAQVY
-545 EDMGFPLIS
+545 EDMGFPLIN
-554 GKKVSGKPVQT
+554 GKKISGKPAQA
-565 KPTQTKSASAIGG
+565 KPVSSTGG
-578 QSSTSITVVKTPD
+578 QASSNTTVVKTPA
-591 QLVMEKRLQAERAQL
+591 QLAAEQKLQAERAKL

-660 IDKIKKVKDRLI
+660 IDKIKKVKDRLV

-688 PADRET
+688 PADREN

-733 PLIEAITTFE
+733 PLIKAITTFE

-748 YFKCAMMAEFYRV
+748 YFQCAMMAEFYRV
-761 ILFGSSKATTVEGLK
+761 ILFGLSKATTVEGLK

-792 HSDAWNSLLGI
+792 HADAWNSLLSI
-803 IARSENDK
+803 ITRSENDK

-829 AQVFLDR
+829 AQVFLNR
-836 EKFDTMVR
+836 EKFDAMVR

-881 DKVQEDELAKAS
+881 DKVQEDELAKAAG
-893 EVMATIKDNFGTTNI
+893 VMATIKENFGTTDV

-939 LFDEVKKYSTSTS
+939 LFDKVKKYSTSTS
-952 RAIKEIVAA
+952 KAIKEIVAA
-961 QKTTNALDCILAFSQ
+961 QKTSNALDCILVFSQ
-976 DPIRKVEKLDQLLK
+976 DPIRRVEKLDQLLK

-995 MAKIQTE
+995 MAKIQAE
-1002 LTVRKEKLGG
+1002 LSVRKEKLGDG
-1012 GSNPSGS
+1012 NNPSGS
-1019 ENVFDNEKV
+1019 QNVFGNEKD

-1037 ERLEGTVC
+1037 ERLEGWYVN

>member
-1 MNSEI
+1 MNSEV

-15 RIDTITSSYGDFM
+15 RIDTITSSYGDFL

-39 QKEYDSSAASKTYTE
+39 QKEYDSNAVSKTYTE
-54 EQIYKRIVLNPK
+54 EEIYKRVVLNPK

-128 IQNKDLYERLVNA
+128 IQNKDLYDRLVKA
-141 TSIISES
+141 TSTISES

-157 FIVEIEVDNGED
+157 FIVEIEDDNGED
-169 IDYINNVDRKR
+169 IDYINNADRKR
-180 IAPLLNNE
+180 IAPLLSNE

-200 IARIYSK
+200 IVRIYSK
-207 VAESSVPD
+207 VAESSTPD

-221 EFLPEDFQVDISFC
+221 EFLPEDFQVDIAFC
-235 EKVQYDGGDKKAVR
+235 DKVQYDGGDKKAVR
-249 LLDKLYTEPEVADA
+249 LLEKLYMEPEVADA

-270 KVDIV
+270 KVDTV

-297 LKKQGKAL
+297 LKRQGKSL

-318 NEALLNVLTTWHTGD
+318 NEALLNVLTVWHTGEN
-333 YEQER
+333 EQDG

-353 KSNFRDNYKDRVTQY
+353 KSNFRDNYKNRVTQF
-368 IVIPDDIFGS
+368 IVIPDDVFGS
-378 SEDDLCEFVG
+378 SENDLCEFVG
-388 RYLNAMSLPKDE
+388 RYLNAMSLSKDE
-400 VDAWANSDGAGKS
+400 VDAWANSDGSGDS
-413 LPVHEVKQGKGW
+413 LPVHDVKQGKGW
-425 DVVVT
+425 DVAVT

-456 NYRTPRYLLRDVVE
+456 NYRTPRYLLRYVVE

-488 INTNINS
+488 VNTNINS
-495 SLREAIQKLGVSNE
+495 SLRDAIQKTGVSNE

-517 MCIWGDATIDTYQE
+517 MCIWGDATTDTYKE

-545 EDMGFPLIS
+545 EDMGFPLIA
-554 GKKVSGKPVQT
+554 GKKIAEKPTKTKSVSTNSVQT
-565 KPTQTKSASAIGG
+565 FT
-578 QSSTSITVVKTPD
+578 STTVVKTPA
-591 QLVMEKRLQAERAQL
+591 QIAEEKKIQAERAQL
-606 NESLQVIE
+606 NESLQSLE
-614 NWIAGGTINVGATTG
+614 NWVLGGTINVGATTG
-629 NVVLISKAR
+629 NVELLSHAR
-638 EDMCSYLYSAID
+638 NDICTYLYSAID

-660 IDKIKKVKDRLI
+660 IDKIKKVKNRLV

-677 KRGADQMFYKL
+677 KRGEDQMFYKL
-688 PADRET
+688 PANRET
-694 QAVIEAFL
+694 QTIIEAFL

-707 GKRSWNFEGAD
+707 GKESWNFDDAD
-718 RRVYRVQL
+718 RRVYQVQV
-726 WTEKIKR
+726 WTEKIKQE
-733 PLIEAITTFE
+733 LISSITTFE
-743 NREID
+743 NQEID
-748 YFKCAMMAEFYRV
+748 YYKHAMIAEFYSS
-761 ILFGSSKATTVEGLK
+761 IFFGSSKVTTLDGLK
-776 AEHILENGIRG
+776 SEHILDNDIRG
-787 LGVNS
+787 IGVNS
-792 HSDAWNSLLGI
+792 HSKAWNTVLEI
-803 IARSENDK
+803 MTRNEADV
-811 INRETVI
+811 INRNTVI
-818 QYCNVIQGESH
+818 QYFNIIQGESH

-836 EKFDTMVR
+836 VQFDALVRNVKSERLSVDDETM
-844 TVKNEKLMVESSVLD
+844 D
-859 LVDPVKPRRDARDFL
+859 LVDPVAPRREAREYLKKILD
-874 RMILERL
+874 RLER
-881 DKVQEDELAKAS
+881 VQEEELAKAG
-893 EVMATIKDNFGTTNI
+893 EVMSTIKDNFGTTDI
-908 DDEDIEDMVEKIV
+908 DDEDIDDMVEKIV

-952 RAIKEIVAA
+952 KAIKEIVAA

-976 DPIRKVEKLDQLLK
+976 DPIRKVEKLNQLLK
-990 KVVAD
+990 KVVVD
-995 MAKIQTE
+995 MAKIQAE
-1002 LTVRKEKLGG
+1002 LSVRKEKLSGG
-1012 GSNPSGS
+1012 NNPFGLQ
-1019 ENVFDNEKV
+1019 NVFDNEKV

>member
-1 MNSEI
+1 MNSEV

-15 RIDTITSSYGDFM
+15 RIDTITSSYGDFL

-39 QKEYDSSAASKTYTE
+39 QKVYDSSVTSKTYTE
-54 EQIYKRIVLNPK
+54 EQIYKKVVLNPK

-99 SEVVLFVRRSDNTLK
+99 NEVVLFVRRSDNTLK

-141 TSIISES
+141 TSTISES

-157 FIVEIEVDNGED
+157 FIVEIEDDSGED
-169 IDYINNVDRKR
+169 IDYINNADRKR

-207 VAESSVPD
+207 VAESRVQD

-221 EFLPEDFQVDISFC
+221 EFLPEDFHVDIAFC
-235 EKVQYDGGDKKAVR
+235 DKVQYDGGDKKAVR
-249 LLDKLYTEPEVADA
+249 LLEKLYMEPEVADA

-270 KVDIV
+270 KVDTV

-297 LKKQGKAL
+297 LKKQGKSL

-318 NEALLNVLTTWHTGD
+318 NEALLNVLTVWHTGEN
-333 YEQER
+333 EQDG

-353 KSNFRDNYKDRVTQY
+353 KSNFRDNYKNRVTQF
-368 IVIPDDIFGS
+368 IVIPDDVFGS

-400 VDAWANSDGAGKS
+400 VDVWANSDGSGNS
-413 LPVHEVKQGKGW
+413 LPIHEVKQGKGW
-425 DVVVT
+425 DVATT

-488 INTNINS
+488 VNTNINS
-495 SLREAIQKLGVSNE
+495 SLRDAIQKTGVSNE

-517 MCIWGDATIDTYQE
+517 MCIWGDATTDTYQE

-545 EDMGFPLIS
+545 EDMGFPLIN
-554 GKKVSGKPVQT
+554 GKKVAGKSKQT
-565 KPTQTKSASAIGG
+565 KPVSTNSGQT
-578 QSSTSITVVKTPD
+578 STSTTVVKTPA
-591 QLVMEKRLQAERAQL
+591 QIAAEKKLQAERAQL

-660 IDKIKKVKDRLI
+660 IDKIKKVKDRLV
-672 GFERQ
+672 GFDRQ

-702 EWNVL
+702 ECNVL

-792 HSDAWNSLLGI
+792 HSDAWNSLLSI
-803 IARSENDK
+803 ITRSENDK

-829 AQVFLDR
+829 TQVFLDR
-836 EKFDTMVR
+836 EKFDAMVR

-881 DKVQEDELAKAS
+881 DKVREEELVKAA
-893 EVMATIKDNFGTTNI
+893 EVMAAIKDNFGTTDV

-952 RAIKEIVAA
+952 KAIKEIVAA

-990 KVVAD
+990 KVATD
-995 MAKIQTE
+995 MAKIQAE
-1002 LTVRKEKLGG
+1002 LSVRKEKLGG
-1012 GSNPSGS
+1012 GNNPSGS
-1019 ENVFDNEKV
+1019 QNVFENEKV

>member
-1 MNSEI
+1 MNSEV

-39 QKEYDSSAASKTYTE
+39 QKEYDSSAISKTYTE
-54 EQIYKRIVLNPK
+54 EQIYKRVVLNPK
-66 DQHQFVLVI
+66 NQHQFVLVI

-88 FDAKIERQKPD
+88 FDAKIEKQKPD

-141 TSIISES
+141 TSAISES

-157 FIVEIEVDNGED
+157 FIVEIEDDNGED

-188 LFKARM
+188 LFKTRM

-207 VAESSVPD
+207 VAERSMRD

-221 EFLPEDFQVDISFC
+221 EFLPEDFQVDIAFC
-235 EKVQYDGGDKKAVR
+235 DKVQNDGGDKKAVR
-249 LLDKLYTEPEVADA
+249 LLEKLFMEPEVADA

-270 KVDIV
+270 KVDTV

-297 LKKQGKAL
+297 LKKQGKSL

-333 YEQER
+333 YEQEG
-338 MCRISSIIGTTSEYY
+338 MCRISSIIGTTGEYY
-353 KSNFRDNYKDRVTQY
+353 KSNFRDNYKDRVTQF
-368 IVIPDDIFGS
+368 IVIPDDVFGS

-400 VDAWANSDGAGKS
+400 VDAWANTDGSGDS

-425 DVVVT
+425 DVAVT
-430 EEGKELNLYPF
+430 EEGKTLNLFPF
-441 SRRSIVYLYNNLLQE
+441 SRRAIVYLYNNLLQE

-488 INTNINS
+488 VNTNINS
-495 SLREAIQKLGVSNE
+495 SLRDAIQKTGVSNE

-517 MCIWGDATIDTYQE
+517 MCIWGDATTDTYKE

-545 EDMGFPLIS
+545 EDMGFPLIA
-554 GKKVSGKPVQT
+554 GKKIAEKPTKTKPVSTNSAQT
-565 KPTQTKSASAIGG
+565 
-578 QSSTSITVVKTPD
+578 STSTTVVKTLA
-591 QLVMEKRLQAERAQL
+591 QIAEEKKIQAERAQL
-606 NESLQVIE
+606 NESLQSIE
-614 NWIAGGTINVGATTG
+614 NWVLGGTINVGATTG
-629 NVVLISKAR
+629 NVELLSHAR
-638 EDMCSYLYSAID
+638 NDICTYLYSAID

-660 IDKIKKVKDRLI
+660 IDKIKKVKNRLV

-677 KRGADQMFYKL
+677 KRGEDQMFYKL
-688 PADRET
+688 PANRET
-694 QAVIEAFL
+694 QTIIEAFL

-707 GKRSWNFEGAD
+707 GKESWNFDGAD
-718 RRVYRVQL
+718 RRVYQVQV
-726 WTEKIKR
+726 WTEKIKQE
-733 PLIEAITTFE
+733 LISSITTFE
-743 NREID
+743 NQEID
-748 YFKCAMMAEFYRV
+748 YYKHAMIAECYRS
-761 ILFGSSKATTVEGLK
+761 IFFGSSKVTTLDGLK
-776 AEHILENGIRG
+776 SEHILDNDIRRI
-787 LGVNS
+787 GVNS
-792 HSDAWNSLLGI
+792 HSRAWNTVLEI
-803 IARSENDK
+803 MTRNEADV
-811 INRETVI
+811 INRNTVI
-818 QYCNVIQGESH
+818 QYFNIIQGESH

-836 EKFDTMVR
+836 VQFDALVR
-844 TVKNEKLMVESSVLD
+844 TVKSERLFVDDETMD
-859 LVDPVKPRRDARDFL
+859 LVDPVAPRREAREYLKKILD
-874 RMILERL
+874 RLER
-881 DKVQEDELAKAS
+881 VQEEELAKAG
-893 EVMATIKDNFGTTNI
+893 EVMSTIKDNFGTTDI

-952 RAIKEIVAA
+952 KAIKEIVAA

-990 KVVAD
+990 RVVAD
-995 MAKIQTE
+995 MAKIQVE
-1002 LTVRKEKLGG
+1002 LSVRKEKLGG
-1012 GSNPSGS
+1012 GNNPSGS
-1019 ENVFDNEKV
+1019 QNVFDNEKV

-1037 ERLEGTVC
+1037 ERLEGIVC

>member
-39 QKEYDSSAASKTYTE
+39 QKEYDVSSASKTYTE
-54 EQIYKRIVLNPK
+54 EQIYKKVVLNPK

-88 FDAKIERQKPD
+88 FDAKIEKQKPD

-141 TSIISES
+141 TSTISES

-157 FIVEIEVDNGED
+157 FIVEIEDDNGED

-180 IAPLLNNE
+180 IVPLLNNE

-194 MADDGP
+194 IADDGP

-207 VAESSVPD
+207 VAESNVSD

-221 EFLPEDFQVDISFC
+221 EFLPEDFQVDIAFC
-235 EKVQYDGGDKKAVR
+235 DKVQYDGGDKKAVR
-249 LLDKLYTEPEVADA
+249 LLEKLYMEPEGADA

-270 KVDIV
+270 KVDTV

-297 LKKQGKAL
+297 LKKQGKSL

-333 YEQER
+333 YEQEG

-353 KSNFRDNYKDRVTQY
+353 KSNFRDNYKDRVTQF
-368 IVIPDDIFGS
+368 IVIPDDVFGS

-400 VDAWANSDGAGKS
+400 VDTWANSDGSGDS
-413 LPVHEVKQGKGW
+413 LPVHEVKQGNGW
-425 DVVVT
+425 DVAVT
-430 EEGKELNLYPF
+430 EEGKSLNLFPF
-441 SRRSIVYLYNNLLQE
+441 SRRSIVYLYYNFLQE
-456 NYRTPRYLLRDVVE
+456 NYRTPRYLLRDIVE

-477 WNFDNFPGFKI
+477 WNFNNFPGFKI
-488 INTNINS
+488 VNTNINS
-495 SLREAIQKLGVSNE
+495 NLRDAIQKTGVSNE

-517 MCIWGDATIDTYQE
+517 MCIWGDATTDTYQE
-531 GENTYISGLSTQVY
+531 GEYTYISGLSTQVY
-545 EDMGFPLIS
+545 EDMRFPLIN
-554 GKKVSGKPVQT
+554 GKKVSGKPIQT
-565 KPTQTKSASAIGG
+565 KPVSQADGQASI
-578 QSSTSITVVKTPD
+578 STTVVKTPA
-591 QLVMEKRLQAERAQL
+591 QIAAEQKLQVERAQL

-660 IDKIKKVKDRLI
+660 IDKIKKVKERLV

-677 KRGADQMFYKL
+677 KRGVDQMFYKL

-707 GKRSWNFEGAD
+707 GKRSWNFDGAD
-718 RRVYRVQL
+718 SRVYRVQL
-726 WTEKIKR
+726 WTEKIKK
-733 PLIEAITTFE
+733 PLIEAITSFE

-748 YFKCAMMAEFYRV
+748 YFKCAMMAEFYRI
-761 ILFGSSKATTVEGLK
+761 ILLGSSKATTVEGLK
-776 AEHILENGIRG
+776 AEHILDNGIRG

-792 HSDAWNSLLGI
+792 HSDAWNSLLSI
-803 IARSENDK
+803 ITRSENDK

-836 EKFDTMVR
+836 EKFDAMVR
-844 TVKNEKLMVESSVLD
+844 TVKNEKLTIESSILD
-859 LVDPVKPRRDARDFL
+859 LMDPVKPRRDARDYL

-881 DKVQEDELAKAS
+881 DKVQEDELAKAA
-893 EVMATIKDNFGTTNI
+893 EIMATIKENFGTTDV

-927 EDSKLPGKYDQE
+927 EDGKLPGKYDQE
-939 LFDEVKKYSTSTS
+939 LFNEVKKYSTSTS
-952 RAIKEIVAA
+952 KAIKEIVAA
-961 QKTTNALDCILAFSQ
+961 QKKTNALDCILAFSQ

-990 KVVAD
+990 KVVVD
-995 MAKIQTE
+995 MAKIQAE
-1002 LTVRKEKLGG
+1002 LTIRKEKLGG

-1019 ENVFDNEKV
+1019 QNIFDNEKV
-1028 TISECSKVL
+1028 IISECNKVL
-1037 ERLEGTVC
+1037 ARLEGTEC